1 MNYIAHLTAVME
13 RIAQDDR
20 LNPSHVSLYLA
31 LFQFWNMNRFNNPIS
46 IHRQD
51 TMRLSKIGSK
61 NTYHKCITEL
71 SQWGFF
77 LYCPSHNPMKG
88 STVKM
93 YKFGTSSDTT
103 TGISSVQVPVQ
114 ALVPSIN
121 NTNNNK
127 LSKQNKQGER
137 KTNFTPPS
145 LEEVLEFFKIQ
156 KFVLEEAEP
165 FFLYYQANGWFVGRA
180 KMKNWQ
186 AAAKN
191 WILRSKK
198 FQAEKDSKLAP
209 HQLHA
214 KPTNY
219 EETL

>member
-13 RIAQDDR
+13 RIAKDDR

-93 YKFGTSSDTT
+93 YNFDTTSDTT
-103 TGISSVQVPVQ
+103 TGTTNVLAVGQ

-121 NTNNNK
+121 NTNINK
-127 LSKQNKQGER
+127 LSKQFKQKES
-137 KTNFTPPS
+137 KKNFTPPS

-156 KFVLEEAEP
+156 KFVLEEAEQ
-165 FFLYYQANGWFVGRA
+165 FFLYYQANGWLVGKT

-198 FQAEKDSKLAP
+198 FQSEKAGKLAP

>member
-13 RIAQDDR
+13 RIAQDER

-31 LFQFWNMNRFNNPIS
+31 LFQLWNMNRFNNPIS
-46 IHRQD
+46 IHRED

-61 NTYHKCITEL
+61 NTYHKCISEL

-93 YKFGTSSDTT
+93 YKFGTTTRTSTGTT
-103 TGISSVQVPVQ
+103 TVQVPVQ

-121 NTNNNK
+121 NTNINK
-127 LSKQNKQGER
+127 LSKQFKQKES
-137 KTNFTPPS
+137 KKNFTPPS

-165 FFLYYQANGWFVGRA
+165 FHLYYQANGWLVGKA
-180 KMKNWQ
+180 KMKDWQ
-186 AAAKN
+186 AAARN

-198 FQAEKDSKLAP
+198 FQAEKTGKLTP